1 MSNNHKQTWLTYSQ
15 AWKVPTAQEKRVLM
29 EKSLNQDCVYTD
41 PMTQAKGWDELL
53 AYMLKFHE
61 DVPGGFFETI
71 QFMTHNNRS
80 VARWQMRNAQN
91 ETIGDGISY
100 VEFDNDGR
108 LKTMTGFFET
118 PSQTS

>member
-15 AWKVPTAQEKRVLM
+15 AWKAATAKEKLALM

-41 PMTQAKGWDELL
+41 PLKQAKGWDELL

-61 DVPGGFFETI
+61 DVPGGSFETI
-71 QFMTHNNRS
+71 EFMTHNNRS

-91 ETIGDGISY
+91 ETMGDGISY
-100 VEFDNDGR
+100 AEFDNDGR

-118 PSQTS
+118 PSQAS